1 MLLSYDLSKSTF
13 LHGLFFPLL
22 FLNLPLFFWH
32 DYYGQEMKKR
42 NTNTTASTDHN
53 NNAKPLTGTNS
64 PKANTEQPQDKERQL
79 PECSQNVPQDQSP
92 STLPRD
98 FSDDSGKI
106 RTRSGTNLV

>member
-1 MLLSYDLSKSTF
+1 V
-13 LHGLFFPLL
+13 
-22 FLNLPLFFWH
+22 FWD

-42 NTNTTASTDHN
+42 QTNTTASTDN

-64 PKANTEQPQDKERQL
+64 PKANIEQPQDTERQP

-98 FSDDSGKI
+98 FCDDSGKI